1 MAGLSE
7 TVQERA
13 RERGFRMTLQ
23 RQIILEA
30 IESLQGHITAEAVY
44 ARVRAR
50 YPQVNLSTVYR
61 TLEFLEELDLVRH
74 THFDDGVARW
84 HGAGEE
90 PHQHLVCR
98 RCGLEVELDLALLEP
113 LDQEL
118 RRRHGFQADLA
129 HFALVGVCA
138 ACAASR
144 EPTGEERAP
153 A

>member
-1 MAGLSE
+1 MAGLSAQ
-7 TVQERA
+7 VQQRA

-23 RQIILEA
+23 RQIILDA
-30 IESLQGHITAEAVY
+30 IDSMRGHITAEAVH
-44 ARVRAR
+44 AEVRAR

-84 HGAGEE
+84 HGAGEA

-98 RCGLEVELDLALLEP
+98 RCGFEQELELSLLEP
-113 LDQEL
+113 LDREL
-118 RRRHGFQADLA
+118 RRHYGFTADLA

-138 ACAASR
+138 ACRDAS
-144 EPTGEERAP
+144 PDGGT
-153 A
+153 